1 MFTNISWN
9 DYVIA
14 IGLLVLV
21 WYLFLGFRFYYKEI
35 KEFISGE
42 RRIKFP
48 TLGYKKK
55 KQSCLAANDKSNSRS
70 TLSSSFF
77 ESFSTLED
85 AEELSSLLT
94 NAIKES
100 AERNLSKA
108 EFRNY
113 LKLILNDYPYV
124 KSSTLRVLVN
134 ELMVSECEKHPQ
146 MILTYAEVDGLW
158 DEAI

>member
-1 MFTNISWN
+1 MFRNISWN

-14 IGLLVLV
+14 IGVLVLV

-35 KEFISGE
+35 KQFVSGE
-42 RRIKFP
+42 RRVKFP
-48 TLGYKKK
+48 VLGYNKK
-55 KQSCLAANDKSNSRS
+55 KQSCLSINEKGNSRS
-70 TLSSSFF
+70 TLSSLFS

-85 AEELSSLLT
+85 VEELSSLLI
-94 NAIKES
+94 NAIEES
-100 AERNLSKA
+100 AERNLSKK

-124 KSSTLRVLVN
+124 KKSTLRVKVN
-134 ELMVSECEKHPQ
+134 ELMVSESEKHPQ

-158 DEAI
+158 DENI